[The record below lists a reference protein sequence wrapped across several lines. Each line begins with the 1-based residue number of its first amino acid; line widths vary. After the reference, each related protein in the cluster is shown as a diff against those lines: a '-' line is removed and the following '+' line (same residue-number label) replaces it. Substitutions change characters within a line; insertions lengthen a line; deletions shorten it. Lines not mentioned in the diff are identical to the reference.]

1 MKAFGRWLLA
11 GMAILLGTSAHAAA
25 LDPVLATTDLGV
37 IRRSDLEAWR
47 PLIESRHRELRRL
60 KDTPD
65 AAERFLLEEIALVD
79 IAIAEGGRFVDRETR
94 MNLWWEIWGK
104 TIRAR
109 YFKEI
114 VVPQIRIDESEIRKI
129 FEDNPAGFRK
139 AEAAA
144 LFEIFRWA
152 PTDLPELRRRARAQ
166 LEELRGS
173 IGTIEEFKEAARE
186 VSDATSALNDG
197 SIGILFRDR
206 VGPKLEKVLFDH
218 PTGMTEIVET
228 GQGLYLFWV
237 TRRLPPKINSF
248 ADVRD
253 GIEKQ
258 LRRMAFDRQE
268 EIDRERLLDQHIVVR
283 HPTESVAVSIDGIA
297 FDREELGLQHD
308 DDDDALERRIL
319 SMLFTDELEK
329 LGLCPPEDPVLEFRM
344 ALASKAFNLLVD
356 RARKTGNPQSTPRR
370 EAAPKSDR
378 RIELFSFDMLTV
390 EGHPESFFELFRIRY
405 ELGEKIG
412 LEAVK
417 ERLRSETGIDADVS
431 TYTAVGVPDVAP
443 MGPEVYRTLTRG
455 LEPGRSSRPLE
466 IDGRIVMLFLHERKD
481 DVAASRTASINRAER
496 RVLEDLI
503 RQTRQ
508 QLLREHGFSLRA
520 SPAD

>member
-1 MKAFGRWLLA
+1 MKILSRWLLA
-11 GMAILLGTSAHAAA
+11 GMAILLGTPAQAAA
-25 LDPVLATTDLGV
+25 PDPVLATTDLGV
-37 IRRSDLEAWR
+37 IRRSEVEAWR

-60 KDTPD
+60 KETPD

-79 IAIAEGGRFVDRETR
+79 IAIAEGGRFINPETH
-94 MNLWWEIWGK
+94 MALWWEIWGK

-129 FEDNPAGFRK
+129 FDDNRAGFRK

-152 PTDLPELRRRARAQ
+152 PADLPELRRKARAQ
-166 LEELRGS
+166 LEELRCS
-173 IGTIEEFKEAARE
+173 IGTIEEFREAARE

-197 SIGILFRDR
+197 GIGILFRDR

-218 PTGMTEIVET
+218 STGMTEIVET

-237 TRRLPPKINSF
+237 ARRIPPKINSF

-253 GIEKQ
+253 GIEKK
-258 LRRMAFDRQE
+258 LKRKAFDRQE
-268 EIDRERLLDQHIVVR
+268 EIDRKRLFDRHTIVR

-308 DDDDALERRIL
+308 DDDDVLERRIL
-319 SMLFTDELEK
+319 SILYTDELEK
-329 LGLCPPEDPVLEFRM
+329 LGLCPPEDPVLEYRM
-344 ALASKAFNLLVD
+344 VLASKAFNRLID
-356 RARKTGNPQSTPRR
+356 RARKTGNPQSMPRR
-370 EAAPKSDR
+370 ETAPKVDR
-378 RIELFSFDMLTV
+378 RIELYSFDMLSV
-390 EGHPESFFELFRIRY
+390 EGHPESFLKLFRIRY
-405 ELGEKIG
+405 ELGEEAG
-412 LEAVK
+412 LEAVRA
-417 ERLRSETGIDADVS
+417 RLRSETGIDAEVT
-431 TYTAVGVPDVAP
+431 TYTAVPGPEVAP
-443 MGPEVYRTLTRG
+443 MGPEIYRTLARSI
-455 LEPGRSSRPLE
+455 EPGRSSRPLE
-466 IDGRIVMLFLHERKD
+466 IEGRIVMLFLHERKE
-481 DVAASRTASINRAER
+481 DVAASRSASKHRAER

-508 QLLREHGFSLRA
+508 QLLREHGFSLGC